1 MLDQAYAL
9 QEELRSWRRHLH
21 QHPELGFQ
29 EYRTARFIGERLAE
43 MGIEA
48 QIGVGKTGVVAEI
61 GGEGPI
67 VAIRADIDAL
77 PILEET
83 GASYCSLTPGTMHAC
98 GHDAHTAIVLGAAK
112 LLKDAAIPGRIRLL
126 FQPCEETVDDEGK
139 GGADRMVEDGA
150 MEGVCAVIGLHVDPS
165 LPAGTVAVGPGT
177 IAAAPDSFSVVI
189 TGRGTH
195 AAYPHTGI
203 DPIWLASQ
211 VLNAIYG
218 LRGRLIDP
226 FAPSV
231 VTVGTIHGGTADNIV
246 PPAVTITGTLRTF
259 DQATRER
266 LHAGLEAACAIARNF
281 GGDYDLQ
288 IKRGCPPVVNDET
301 VTATV
306 HAEAVALLGAD
317 RVQHQLPQ
325 CGADDFSVFASLAPG
340 CYFLLGV
347 KRDGEEVYECHH
359 PRFDIDETAL
369 PVGAAILASAALRLL
384 QPSR

>member
-1 MLDQAYAL
+1 
-9 QEELRSWRRHLH
+9 
-21 QHPELGFQ
+21 
-29 EYRTARFIGERLAE
+29 

-48 QIGVGKTGVVAEI
+48 QTGVGKTGVVAEI
-61 GGEGPI
+61 GGDGPI

-150 MEGVCAVIGLHVDPS
+150 MEGVRAVIGLHVDPA
-165 LPAGTVAVGPGT
+165 LPAGHVAVGPGT
-177 IAAAPDSFSVVI
+177 IAAAPDSFTAVI
-189 TGRGTH
+189 KGRGTH

-218 LRGRLIDP
+218 LRGRQIDP

-231 VTVGTIHGGTADNIV
+231 VTVGTIHGGTADNII
-246 PPAVTITGTLRTF
+246 PPEVTITGTLRTF

-266 LHAGLEAACAIARNF
+266 LHAGLAAACAIARSF

-288 IKRGCPPVVNDET
+288 IKRGCPPVINDEA

-306 HAEAVALLGAD
+306 RAEAAALLGED
-317 RVQHQLPQ
+317 RVQRQLPQ
-325 CGADDFSVFASLAPG
+325 CGADDFSVLASIAPG

-347 KRDGEEVYECHH
+347 KCDGQEVYECHH

-369 PVGAAILASAALRLL
+369 PVGAAVLASAALRLL
-384 QPSR
+384 RQVR